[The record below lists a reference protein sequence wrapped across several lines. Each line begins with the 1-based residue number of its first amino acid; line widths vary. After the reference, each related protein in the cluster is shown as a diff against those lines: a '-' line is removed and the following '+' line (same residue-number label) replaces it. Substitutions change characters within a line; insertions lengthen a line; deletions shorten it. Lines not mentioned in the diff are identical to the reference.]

1 MYHLILFYDT
11 KYKIKWN
18 CFLHAI
24 VMFFYGG
31 SEKYF
36 YNFNACTYFLLNNY
50 VGTISS
56 YASTYLIGP
65 DHVQMS

>member
-1 MYHLILFYDT
+1 
-11 KYKIKWN
+11 
-18 CFLHAI
+18 
-24 VMFFYGG
+24 MFFYGG